1 MKRRT
6 KRKIKNFILKT
17 LAYIAGVNLIL
28 FALLVNYLTRDGWI
42 LALIVNGIGVMYL
55 WLLLY
60 ANGWIYDTDPHYER
74 EEKEALKLL
83 KKLQ

>member
-28 FALLVNYLTRDGWI
+28 FALSVDYLTRDGWI
-42 LALIVNGIGVMYL
+42 LALIVNGIGVLYL
-55 WLLLY
+55 WMLLY
-60 ANGWIYDTDPHYER
+60 ADGWIYDTDPYYER
-74 EEKEALKLL
+74 EEMEALR
-83 KKLQ
+83 

>member
-28 FALLVNYLTRDGWI
+28 FVLSVDYLTRDGWI

-60 ANGWIYDTDPHYER
+60 ADGWIYDTDPYYER
-74 EEKEALKLL
+74 EEKEALR
-83 KKLQ
+83 

>member
-28 FALLVNYLTRDGWI
+28 FALSVDYLTRDGWI
-42 LALIVNGIGVMYL
+42 LALIVNGIGVLYL
-55 WLLLY
+55 WILLY
-60 ANGWIYDTDPHYER
+60 ADGWIYDTDPYYER
-74 EEKEALKLL
+74 EEKEALR
-83 KKLQ
+83 

>member
-28 FALLVNYLTRDGWI
+28 FALSVDYLTRDGWI
-42 LALIVNGIGVMYL
+42 LALIVNGIGVLYL
-55 WLLLY
+55 WMLLY
-60 ANGWIYDTDPHYER
+60 ADGWIYDTDPYYER
-74 EEKEALKLL
+74 EEKEALR
-83 KKLQ
+83 

>member
-6 KRKIKNFILKT
+6 KIKIKNFILKT

-28 FALLVNYLTRDGWI
+28 FALSVDYLTRDGWI
-42 LALIVNGIGVMYL
+42 LALIVNGIGVIYL

-60 ANGWIYDTDPHYER
+60 ADGWIYDTDPYYER
-74 EEKEALKLL
+74 EEKEALR
-83 KKLQ
+83 

>member
-17 LAYIAGVNLIL
+17 LASIAVFNFIL
-28 FALLVNYLTRDGWI
+28 FALLVDYLTRDGWI
-42 LALIVNGIGVMYL
+42 LALIVNGIGVIYL

-60 ANGWIYDTDPHYER
+60 ANGWIYDTDSYYER
-74 EEKEALKLL
+74 EEMEALK
-83 KKLQ
+83 

>member
-28 FALLVNYLTRDGWI
+28 FALLIGNLTRDGWI
-42 LALIVNGIGVMYL
+42 LALIVNGIGVIYL

-60 ANGWIYDTDPHYER
+60 ANGWIYDIDPYYER
-74 EEKEALKLL
+74 EEMEALR
-83 KKLQ
+83 

>member
-17 LAYIAGVNLIL
+17 LGYIAGVNLIL
-28 FALLVNYLTRDGWI
+28 FALSVDYLTRDGWI
-42 LALIVNGIGVMYL
+42 LALIVNGIGVIYL

-60 ANGWIYDTDPHYER
+60 ADGWIYDTDPYYER
-74 EEKEALKLL
+74 EEKENLGI
-83 KKLQ
+83 

>member
-28 FALLVNYLTRDGWI
+28 FALLVGYLTRDGWI
-42 LALIVNGIGVMYL
+42 LALIVNGIGVLYL
-55 WLLLY
+55 RILLY
-60 ANGWIYDTDPHYER
+60 ANDWIYDTDPYYER
-74 EEKEALKLL
+74 EEKEALR
-83 KKLQ
+83 

>member
-28 FALLVNYLTRDGWI
+28 FALSVDYLTRDGWI
-42 LALIVNGIGVMYL
+42 LALIVNGIGVIYL

-60 ANGWIYDTDPHYER
+60 ADGWIYDTDPYYER
-74 EEKEALKLL
+74 EEMEALR
-83 KKLQ
+83 

>member
-17 LAYIAGVNLIL
+17 LAYIAGLNLIL
-28 FALLVNYLTRDGWI
+28 FALLADNLTRDGWI

-60 ANGWIYDTDPHYER
+60 ADGWIYDTDPYYER
-74 EEKEALKLL
+74 EEKEALK
-83 KKLQ
+83 

>member
-6 KRKIKNFILKT
+6 KIKIKNFILKT

-60 ANGWIYDTDPHYER
+60 ANGWIYDTDPYYER
-74 EEKEALKLL
+74 EEKEALK
-83 KKLQ
+83 

>member
-28 FALLVNYLTRDGWI
+28 FALLIENLTRAGWI
-42 LALIVNGIGVMYL
+42 LALIVNGIGVIYL

-60 ANGWIYDTDPHYER
+60 ANGWIYDTDPYYER
-74 EEKEALKLL
+74 EEMEALR
-83 KKLQ
+83 

>member
-1 MKRRT
+1 MKRIT

-28 FALLVNYLTRDGWI
+28 FALSVDYLTRDGWI
-42 LALIVNGIGVMYL
+42 LALIVNGIGVIYL

-60 ANGWIYDTDPHYER
+60 ADGWIYDTDPYYKR
-74 EEKEALKLL
+74 EEKEALR
-83 KKLQ
+83 

>member
-28 FALLVNYLTRDGWI
+28 FALSVDYLTRDGWI
-42 LALIVNGIGVMYL
+42 LALIVNGIGVLYL
-55 WLLLY
+55 RILLY
-60 ANGWIYDTDPHYER
+60 ADGWIYDTDPYYER
-74 EEKEALKLL
+74 EEKEALR
-83 KKLQ
+83 

>member
-28 FALLVNYLTRDGWI
+28 FALLIENLTRDGWI
-42 LALIVNGIGVMYL
+42 LALIVNGIGVLYL
-55 WLLLY
+55 YLLAY
-60 ANGWIYDTDPHYER
+60 ANS
-74 EEKEALKLL
+74 
-83 KKLQ
+83 

>member
-28 FALLVNYLTRDGWI
+28 FVLSVDYLTRDGWI
-42 LALIVNGIGVMYL
+42 LALIVNGIGVIYL
-55 WLLLY
+55 
-60 ANGWIYDTDPHYER
+60 
-74 EEKEALKLL
+74 
-83 KKLQ
+83 

>member
-28 FALLVNYLTRDGWI
+28 FVLSVDYLTRDGWI
-42 LALIVNGIGVMYL
+42 LALIVNGIGVIYL

-60 ANGWIYDTDPHYER
+60 ADGWIYDTDPYYER
-74 EEKEALKLL
+74 EEMEALR
-83 KKLQ
+83 